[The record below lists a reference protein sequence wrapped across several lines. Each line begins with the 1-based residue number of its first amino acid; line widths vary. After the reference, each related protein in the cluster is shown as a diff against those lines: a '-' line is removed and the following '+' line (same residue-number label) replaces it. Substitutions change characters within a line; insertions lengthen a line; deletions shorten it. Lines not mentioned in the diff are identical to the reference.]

1 MSSRDNEIKVNATT
15 KIKNYFKGVKSEI
28 KKVNWPSKKELTNY
42 TVVVLATCT
51 VMTLV
56 IWGLDLVFETVI
68 KLIVS

>member
-1 MSSRDNEIKVNATT
+1 MSSRDNETKVKTTT
-15 KIKNYFKGVKSEI
+15 KIKNYFKGVKAEL

-51 VMTLV
+51 VMTIV
-56 IWGLDLVFETVI
+56 IWGLDLVFENVI